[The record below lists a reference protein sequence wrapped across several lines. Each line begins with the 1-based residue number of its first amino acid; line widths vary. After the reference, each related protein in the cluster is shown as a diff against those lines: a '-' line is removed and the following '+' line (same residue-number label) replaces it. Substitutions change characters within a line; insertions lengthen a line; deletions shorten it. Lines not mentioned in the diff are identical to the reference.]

1 MASNQRAHVRYTPNC
16 DAFISL
22 GHGFTRIGSI
32 RDISLAGASFEH
44 FPYNQLEPSDDHV
57 IDIFVCRTDMHITD
71 IPCRIVY
78 ELPASENIVD
88 FAQESTMIQKRCGIE
103 FKKVTSHHQEQLER
117 FLRQHAHNPLSAQA

>member
-32 RDISLAGASFEH
+32 RDISLAGASFEY
-44 FPYNQLEPSDDHV
+44 FPYNQLEPSDDHI
-57 IDIFVCRTDMHITD
+57 IDIFVCRTDMYIKD

-88 FAQESTMIQKRCGIE
+88 CAPKSTLTQKRCGIE

-117 FLRQHAHNPLSAQA
+117 FLRQLAYKPLSAQA

>member
-16 DAFISL
+16 EAFISL
-22 GHGFTRIGSI
+22 GRGFTRIGSI
-32 RDISLAGASFEH
+32 RDISLAGASFEY
-44 FPYNQLEPSDDHV
+44 FPYNQLEPSDDHI

-88 FAQESTMIQKRCGIE
+88 FARESTIVQKRCGIA
-103 FKKVTSHHQEQLER
+103 FKMVHSHHQEQLER
-117 FLRQHAHNPLSAQA
+117 FLRQLAYNPLSAQA

>member
-44 FPYNQLEPSDDHV
+44 FPYNQLDLLDDHV
-57 IDIFVCRTDMHITD
+57 IDIFVCRTDMYIAD
-71 IPCRIVY
+71 IPCRIIY

-88 FAQESTMIQKRCGIE
+88 CAPKNTLIQKRCGIE
-103 FKKVTSHHQEQLER
+103 FTKVTGYHQEQLEC
-117 FLRQHAHNPLSAQA
+117 FLRQLAHNPLSAHA

>member
-32 RDISLAGASFEH
+32 RDISLAGASFEY
-44 FPYNQLEPSDDHV
+44 FPYNQLEAFDDHV

-71 IPCRIVY
+71 IPCRIIY

-88 FAQESTMIQKRCGIE
+88 FASQSTMIQKRCGIE
-103 FKKVTSHHQEQLER
+103 FKTVTSHHQEQLER
-117 FLRQHAHNPLSAQA
+117 FLRQHVHNSLSAQA

>member
-22 GHGFTRIGSI
+22 GHGFTLIGSI

-44 FPYNQLEPSDDHV
+44 FPYNQLKPLDDHV
-57 IDIFVCRTDMHITD
+57 MDIFVCRTDMYITD

-88 FAQESTMIQKRCGIE
+88 FTSQSTMIQKRCGIE
-103 FKKVTSHHQEQLER
+103 FKTVTSHHQEQLER

>member
-16 DAFISL
+16 EAFISL
-22 GHGFTRIGSI
+22 GRGLTRIGSI

-44 FPYNQLEPSDDHV
+44 FPYNLLEPSDDHV

-78 ELPASENIVD
+78 ELPTSENIVD
-88 FAQESTMIQKRCGIE
+88 FAQDSTMIQKRCGIE
-103 FKKVTSHHQEQLER
+103 FKNVSSHHQEQLER
-117 FLRQHAHNPLSAQA
+117 FLRQLVHKPLSAQA

>member
-44 FPYNQLEPSDDHV
+44 FPYNQLEPADDQE
-57 IDIFVCRTDMHITD
+57 IDIFVCRTDMYIKD

-78 ELPASENIVD
+78 EVPSSENIVD
-88 FAQESTMIQKRCGIE
+88 FAAKSTLIQKRCGIE
-103 FKKVTSHHQEQLER
+103 FKKLTSHHQEQLEC
-117 FLRQHAHNPLSAQA
+117 FLRQLAHNPLSAHA